1 MLTILMNVQ
10 FKKAQ
15 NNYNKCVYEQ
25 DTAQRQL
32 STIKER
38 MDAVE
43 TAAAANGTDCS
54 KSASYKELA
63 AIQSA
68 YDTKIEKLNTQ
79 IEYYKNEMTSYK
91 NAYKEGVKQ
100 TTSWR
105 CLG

>member
-1 MLTILMNVQ
+1 MLTVLMNVQ
-10 FKKAQ
+10 YKKAQ

-25 DTAQRQL
+25 DTAQRTL
-32 STIKER
+32 NTIKER

-54 KSASYKELA
+54 KSVSYRELA
-63 AIQSA
+63 AIQST
-68 YDTKIEKLNTQ
+68 YDEKIELLNTR
-79 IEYYKNEMTSYK
+79 IEYYKNEMTSYQ

-100 TTSWR
+100 NTTWR